1 VTNSH
6 TRLRDGGGVG
16 IGRDRDGGS
25 LPAVRARPARAAGP
39 ASPRGQRSSQLRT
52 ARAQVQHLRAQ
63 LLNMA
68 GSQNEGVARSD
79 AGLRADL
86 RADLQRAVARL
97 AVLEGGPASG
107 TAATSGTAR
116 RVRSGGA
123 RSDGGSSGG
132 SGTHA
137 GSSADAGGSGD
148 DSVAGSSA
156 APRDATGHG
165 TQPTQHAPD
174 GEEEDDA
181 TDALIGLALYGDDLE
196 EEEEHEVMVEEEEEE
211 EEEEEML
218 DDEYEDPSP
227 PASDEEEEGG
237 AKRTQWM

>member
-1 VTNSH
+1 MTNSH

-39 ASPRGQRSSQLRT
+39 ASPRGQLRT

-97 AVLEGGPASG
+97 AVLEGGPAGG

-137 GSSADAGGSGD
+137 GSSANAGGSGD

-237 AKRTQWM
+237 EADAMDVS